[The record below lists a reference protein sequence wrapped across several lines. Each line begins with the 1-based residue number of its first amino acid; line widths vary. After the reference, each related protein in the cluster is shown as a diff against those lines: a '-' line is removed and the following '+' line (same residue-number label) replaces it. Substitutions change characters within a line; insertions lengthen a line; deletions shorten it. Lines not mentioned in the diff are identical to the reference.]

1 MYAADLFPDE
11 VTAPRPDI
19 LSEPRFLSEVEHAEL
34 LAWCLAEVPWK
45 DMVLSFGERVT
56 AIPRRLAWFGDVEYA
71 YSGLRHAALPMPPV
85 LRSLADRIEAW
96 CAARGHRA
104 QFNSLL
110 LNFYRDGNDS
120 IGMHSD
126 DESQLGAQPTIASV
140 SLGAPRTFVFR
151 HKETKLKL
159 QEPLIG
165 GSLLIMKGR
174 TQDDWTHGIPKEPGA
189 GPRVNLTFRQTY
201 R

>member
-11 VTAPRPDI
+11 VAAPRPDI
-19 LSEPRFLSEVEHAEL
+19 LSEPQFLTPAQHEEL
-34 LAWCLAEVPWK
+34 LAWCVAEVPWK
-45 DMVLSFGERVT
+45 DMVLSFGERVA

-71 YSGLRHAALPMPPV
+71 YSGLRHPARAMPGP

-96 CAARGHRA
+96 CQGQGYPAA
-104 QFNSLL
+104 FNSLL

-126 DESQLGAQPTIASV
+126 DETQLGSQPTIASV

-151 HKETKLKL
+151 HKETMLKL

-174 TQDDWTHGIPKEPGA
+174 TQDDWLHGIPKEPSAGA
-189 GPRVNLTFRQTY
+189 RVNLTFRRTF